1 MSKGNRLAIPAV
13 RQIMAKLAKGA
24 KEEEE
29 MVEKIEDSCLRF
41 DHDKKGVRISW
52 IILVSYNEI
61 LSSVDVECRR
71 VFQCFEAPERSGLQ

>member
-29 MVEKIEDSCLRF
+29 IVEKIEDSCLRF
-41 DHDKKGVRISW
+41 DHDKKGVRSSW
-52 IILVSYNEI
+52 IILVSKI
-61 LSSVDVECRR
+61 LSCVDAERR
-71 VFQCFEAPERSGLQ
+71 RIFQCYEAAERSGLQ